1 MAFHDSWMWW
11 LFAVGR
17 MDVHKFNELLQ
28 LKGTFS
34 PYIYKSLILLLWK
47 CHPSVL
53 CPLCLALSALCGTYH
68 CVMWLKAWPF
78 VPPRGFVLYVVVLS
92 CGVRDEVR
100 RGRWGWMRERAKS
113 REGTAAVGFVWG
125 EPGGCC
131 LLDMWE
137 TFGGWDQDG

>member
-34 PYIYKSLILLLWK
+34 PYIYRSLILLLLK

-53 CPLCLALSALCGTYH
+53 CPLCLALSALCGTYSVSCDFRPDH
-68 CVMWLKAWPF
+68 LS
-78 VPPRGFVLYVVVLS
+78 LQEDLS
-92 CGVRDEVR
+92 C
-100 RGRWGWMRERAKS
+100 
-113 REGTAAVGFVWG
+113 
-125 EPGGCC
+125 
-131 LLDMWE
+131 MW
-137 TFGGWDQDG
+137 